1 MKLLVSWSGP
11 TSNEIAKAFRK
22 WINMINQSIEPYMSE
37 EDIEK
42 GSRWSAGLSR
52 QLEQTNYG
60 VIVLTPENTKSE
72 WLHFEAGAI
81 ARSVDESRVSPI
93 LIGLKPLDVRLP
105 LSQFQLTEFHKQD
118 VWKLVKS
125 INTAAGAGAK
135 SDELLQRMFEALWPK
150 FEEEVVSLAKNLTAP
165 QPAASVPLLDT
176 ILQELL
182 TLVRQQARILANPAD
197 VFGKEVL
204 NLLVRLTYEEGTAL
218 RLTANERH
226 LALALTARWED
237 YIRQF
242 ELYLSTQEKTD
253 RSKQVAQGLGRLKQY
268 LLEFRKVLLLNPK
281 TIDVAELPTTI
292 AADLAS
298 PKPAV

>member
-182 TLVRQQARILANPAD
+182 TLVRQQARILAMSQLYPWKLTCERTSVDFAFGPGAD
-197 VFGKEVL
+197 SCTAA
-204 NLLVRLTYEEGTAL
+204 NYVRGSQGFIGNASAGEWKLTSVTPYYSE
-218 RLTANERH
+218 
-226 LALALTARWED
+226 
-237 YIRQF
+237 
-242 ELYLSTQEKTD
+242 S
-253 RSKQVAQGLGRLKQY
+253 
-268 LLEFRKVLLLNPK
+268 P
-281 TIDVAELPTTI
+281 LP
-292 AADLAS
+292 
-298 PKPAV
+298 